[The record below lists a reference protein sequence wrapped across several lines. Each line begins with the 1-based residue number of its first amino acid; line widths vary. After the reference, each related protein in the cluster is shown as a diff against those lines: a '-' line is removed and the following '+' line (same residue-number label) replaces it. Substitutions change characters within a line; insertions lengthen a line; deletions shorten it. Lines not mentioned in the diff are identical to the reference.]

1 MFVVARVLRKG
12 RLRPQDLLCSCTL
25 NLCLEQLFA
34 FERSRCACPQ
44 GGGNMDDRTIGP
56 GVIWIIG
63 LLLVLVDGCLGP
75 FPCHL
80 APMAMA
86 SMKFKPGPQAG
97 GPAKGRWGEA
107 GGGQGPYRH
116 PKNPTAAIPPS
127 KESHRHRTPIY
138 RRTATATQSRQKY
151 SVFEHLRYITFLRN
165 QPTS

>member
-1 MFVVARVLRKG
+1 MVVFVVARVLRKG
-12 RLRPQDLLCSCTL
+12 RLRPQDLLGSCTL

-80 APMAMA
+80 PPMAMA
-86 SMKFKPGPQAG
+86 SMKFKQG
-97 GPAKGRWGEA
+97 GHRPVVLPKSAGEA

-116 PKNPTAAIPPS
+116 PKNPTGAVPPS
-127 KESHRHRTPIY
+127 KEPHRQRTAIY
-138 RRTATATQSRQKY
+138 RRTATATQSRQK
-151 SVFEHLRYITFLRN
+151 
-165 QPTS
+165 